1 MLPVNFRLIFRPQL
15 AAILGL
21 YRSSVL
27 CGCNTWSKC
36 WNTMEYF
43 GGSFHDLYFH
53 DPASCSQLL
62 HLVLSFIF
70 SDKISYKRFMVVLF
84 VLSYYSFRRYLGF
97 HRPEVLWRP
106 YWEET
111 VCAIAIETFFIIVF
125 LRYAKKH
132 KQLCNL
138 HVWPVGM
145 LARQW
150 Y

>member
-1 MLPVNFRLIFRPQL
+1 MKYF
-15 AAILGL
+15 
-21 YRSSVL
+21 
-27 CGCNTWSKC
+27 WS
-36 WNTMEYF
+36 
-43 GGSFHDLYFH
+43 SFHDLNFH

-62 HLVLSFIF
+62 HLFLSFNF
-70 SDKISYKRFMVVLF
+70 TDKTSYKGFMVVLF
-84 VLSYYSFRRYLGF
+84 VLSYYLFRRYLGF

-132 KQLCNL
+132 EQL
-138 HVWPVGM
+138 
-145 LARQW
+145 

>member
-1 MLPVNFRLIFRPQL
+1 MLWLPVNIRLIFRPQL

-43 GGSFHDLYFH
+43 GGSFHDLNFH

-62 HLVLSFIF
+62 HLFLIFIF
-70 SDKISYKRFMVVLF
+70 SDKISYKGFIVVLF
-84 VLSYYSFRRYLGF
+84 VLSYFLFRRYLGF
-97 HRPEVLWRP
+97 HRPEVFWRP

-111 VCAIAIETFFIIVF
+111 VCAIAIEMSLSSFSSVSPKNIDNFATCMYV
-125 LRYAKKH
+125 
-132 KQLCNL
+132 Q
-138 HVWPVGM
+138 PVC
-145 LARQW
+145 
-150 Y
+150 